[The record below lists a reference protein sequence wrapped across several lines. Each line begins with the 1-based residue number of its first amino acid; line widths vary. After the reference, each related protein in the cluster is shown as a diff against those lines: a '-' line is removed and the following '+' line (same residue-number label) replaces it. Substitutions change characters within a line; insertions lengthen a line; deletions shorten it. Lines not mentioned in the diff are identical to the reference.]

1 VARSQRLIEK
11 ARGQG
16 TFRSESGAAH
26 PTSYTLE
33 VRQEIVDGL
42 PGKSEIKG
50 FVTLPAAVVRESRRA
65 GVLELKDG
73 RTTDVTLL
81 LGEAPAGEEAAGAE
95 AKVRFRGG
103 PLRAVARY

>member
-1 VARSQRLIEK
+1 MAKSQRLIEK
-11 ARGQG
+11 ARGRG
-16 TFRSESGAAH
+16 TFCSESGATH

-42 PGKSEIKG
+42 PGTSEIKG
-50 FVTLPAAVVRESRRA
+50 FVTLPAAVTRESHRA

-73 RTTDVTLL
+73 RTTEVTLL
-81 LGEAPAGEEAAGAE
+81 AGEAPAGDKAGAE

-103 PLRAVARY
+103 PLRPAARP